1 MKLLLSLITADKREG
16 YAMKSMSVK
25 VSDRGYIV
33 LPAKVRKEMSIKS
46 GTRMLLTKEEDKI
59 ILQPVAS
66 FTEKLS
72 GLTSGSFGR
81 TVKEIQ
87 DYIDKQREDK

>member
-1 MKLLLSLITADKREG
+1 MEG
-16 YAMKSMSVK
+16 YVMKSMSIK

-33 LPAKVRKEMSIKS
+33 LPAKLRKEMGVKA
-46 GTRMLLTKEEDKI
+46 GTRMLLTQEVDKI

-66 FTEKLS
+66 FTEKLY

-81 TVKEIQ
+81 RGKEIQ
-87 DYIDKQREDK
+87 DYIDKEREDK

>member
-1 MKLLLSLITADKREG
+1 
-16 YAMKSMSVK
+16 MKSMNIK

-33 LPAKVRKEMSIKS
+33 LPAKIRKEMGVKG
-46 GTRMLLTKEEDKI
+46 GTRMLLTTDADKI

-81 TVKEIQ
+81 TGKEIQ
-87 DYIDKQREDK
+87 DYVDKEREDK

>member
-1 MKLLLSLITADKREG
+1 
-16 YAMKSMSVK
+16 MKSMSIK

-33 LPAKVRKEMSIKS
+33 LPAKVRKEMSIKG

-59 ILQPVAS
+59 ILRPVVS
-66 FTEKLS
+66 FTKKLS
-72 GLTSGSFGR
+72 GLTGGSFGR

-87 DYIDKQREDK
+87 DYIDKEREDK

>member
-1 MKLLLSLITADKREG
+1 MTA
-16 YAMKSMSVK
+16 MNIK

-33 LPAKVRKEMSIKS
+33 LPAKVRKEMSIKG

-59 ILQPVAS
+59 ILQPVHS

-72 GLTSGSFGR
+72 GITSGSFGK
-81 TVKEIQ
+81 TAKDVQE
-87 DYIDKQREDK
+87 YIDREREDK